1 MQRLKHYGWG
11 REGEG
16 LSAEEEAFVLD
27 RHRRRFGVERFDER
41 LPPALSDIKLRPSR
55 LAPPSSFAAFC
66 ASDTYDR
73 AGHCYGKS
81 FIDYA
86 RGLVGDYTNAP
97 DVVAYPR
104 KDAEVMAVLDWAS
117 AAGAAVTPFGGGSM
131 RLPRID
137 GHLC

>member
-55 LAPPSSFAAFC
+55 LAPPSAPARSTTGLLIDT
-66 ASDTYDR
+66 ASRSSIMPT
-73 AGHCYGKS
+73 
-81 FIDYA
+81 
-86 RGLVGDYTNAP
+86 
-97 DVVAYPR
+97 
-104 KDAEVMAVLDWAS
+104 AS
-117 AAGAAVTPFGGGSM
+117 SAIMQT
-131 RLPRID
+131 LPRSWPTRATTPRLWPCST
-137 GHLC
+137 GPAPLGLP

>member
-16 LSAEEEAFVLD
+16 LSAEEESFILD
-27 RHRRRFGVERFDER
+27 RHRRRFGVDHFDER

-55 LAPPSSFAAFC
+55 LAPPPSLAAFC
-66 ASDTYDR
+66 ASDVYDR
-73 AGHCYGKS
+73 AAHCYGKS

-86 RGLVGDYTNAP
+86 RGLVGDYANAP

-104 KDAEVMAVLDWAS
+104 NE
-117 AAGAAVTPFGGGSM
+117 T
-131 RLPRID
+131 
-137 GHLC
+137 